1 MIKKSN
7 IYVLVLI
14 AAVFA
19 MLCSCALLHND
30 KVVAKV
36 NDKKLYASQV
46 VKFIPPGTPEA
57 DSLELARQYINSWA
71 ANLIILEMADKK
83 LPERERNIAKEVE
96 DYKNSL
102 LRYRYEQHYIAENLD
117 TTVTWDEIDTF
128 YQTNRDLYR
137 LERPILKGHY
147 AKFPVSS
154 PIRDEIVD
162 LLSSDA
168 DEDMMKLDSLSK
180 TVVTRFTTFGGG
192 WLDIVT
198 LAKEYNV
205 DYGILAAQKKGSII
219 EIDDE
224 NGFANITY
232 ISEYVPA
239 GQICPL
245 DYCSDRVRKAIVN
258 SRKYILFSNLESTL
272 LENAKHSGKLVIYE

>member
-1 MIKKSN
+1 MIKKIN
-7 IYVLVLI
+7 ISALVLI
-14 AAVFA
+14 AVCFP
-19 MLCSCALLHND
+19 LLWSCALLHND

-71 ANLIILEMADKK
+71 ANLIILEKADKK

-117 TTVTWDEIDTF
+117 TTVTWDQIDTF
-128 YQTNRDLYR
+128 YRTNIDLYR

-147 AKFPVSS
+147 VKFPVSS
-154 PIRDEIVD
+154 PIKAEILQ

-180 TVVTRFTTFGGG
+180 TVVNRFTTFGGG

-198 LAKEYNV
+198 LAKEYNM
-205 DYGILAAQKKGSII
+205 DYGILAARKKDSFI

-224 NGFANITY
+224 NGFANVTF

-239 GQICPL
+239 GQPCPL
-245 DYCSDRVRKAIVN
+245 DYCAGAVRKAIIN